1 MDEDWR
7 LHVTLAGSEH
17 AEELGARLQA
27 EELSGEVAHALGDG
41 VAVSHDGAEIFL
53 YAGTHEAVR
62 AAEQLVRDDLARH
75 GWEAQIAVARWH
87 DDAEDWEPADAPLA
101 ATAAQKEAEHA
112 RAMRDEDADA
122 AAQRYADFE
131 ARAALPSHRAAR
143 ELSERLT
150 REGVANTRRW
160 RYVFIAAADEDA
172 ARQWAERLRSEAPP
186 GTEVTVEGTFEMV
199 ERNMPTPF
207 KSFAAFGGGLP

>member
-1 MDEDWR
+1 VDQDWR
-7 LHVTLAGSEH
+7 LRVTLAASEH
-17 AEELGARLQA
+17 AEALNARLQA
-27 EELSGEVAHALGDG
+27 EELTGEVADALGEG

-53 YAGTHEAVR
+53 YTGTHAAAR
-62 AAEQLVRDDLARH
+62 AAEQVVRDDLARH
-75 GWEAQIAVARWH
+75 GWEAEIVVSRWH

-101 ATAAQKEAEHA
+101 ATTAEHEAEHA
-112 RAMRDEDADA
+112 RAMRSEDA
-122 AAQRYADFE
+122 AAAAQGYAEFE
-131 ARAALPSHRAAR
+131 ARAALPSHHAAR

-150 REGVANTRRW
+150 REGVENTRRW
-160 RYVFIAAADEDA
+160 RYVFVAAADEDA